1 VWPKNHFGPIMTYM
15 ANCHG
20 PCEMVE
26 KTSLEWFKIQE
37 LGLVNK
43 TLKGITGYRS
53 GTWAT
58 PDLLD
63 ANVGPDGSVTWK
75 VNIRRFYS
83 NPTRYFDFRY
93 LI

>member
-20 PCEMVE
+20 PCEKVE

-43 TLKGITGYRS
+43 TLKGTKNRS

-58 PDLLD
+58 PDLLN
-63 ANVGPDGSVTWK
+63 ANIGPNSSVYWK
-75 VNIRRFYS
+75 VDIRK
-83 NPTRYFDFRY
+83 
-93 LI
+93 L

>member
-1 VWPKNHFGPIMTYM
+1 M

-20 PCEMVE
+20 PCEKVE

-43 TLKGITGYRS
+43 TLKGTKNRS

-58 PDLLD
+58 PDLLN
-63 ANVGPDGSVTWK
+63 ANIGPNGSVYWK
-75 VNIRRFYS
+75 VDIRK
-83 NPTRYFDFRY
+83 
-93 LI
+93 L